1 MVIPLD
7 KNTLESRQSV
17 LYFAAMALA
26 WLAAQVFSET
36 GSWVRFINPALAI
49 MLFVTFMQVPLV
61 TLLEGL
67 RNVRFISALLAANFI
82 GIPLL
87 LLLIR
92 PLLPEVPLVQF
103 GILLVLLA
111 PCIDYVVTF
120 CHLGRGDAARLLA
133 CTPLLLAMQLLLL
146 PLYLALFLDDAAA
159 ALISPTP
166 FAHAFIWLI
175 LMPLIGAGL
184 LQKIQPRF
192 FIAQRIA
199 NAASWLPVPATA
211 VVIFLVVASVVPQ
224 LELAFGPV
232 RQALPFYLLF
242 AVAAP
247 CIGALTARLFC
258 LNTASRRAVAFSC
271 ATRNSLVILPLALSI
286 PGAMPVLPAIL
297 VAQTVI
303 ELIAESCYV
312 RVIPRLVRSTGR
324 NRPSE

>member
-1 MVIPLD
+1 MD
-7 KNTLESRQSV
+7 KHTLESRQSV

-36 GSWVRFINPALAI
+36 DGWVSLINPALAI
-49 MLFVTFMQVPLV
+49 MLFVTFMQVLLV
-61 TLLEGL
+61 TLLDGL
-67 RNVRFISALLAANFI
+67 RNLRFIGALLTANFI

-87 LLLIR
+87 LLLTHQ
-92 PLLPEVPLVQF
+92 LLPDVPLAQF

-146 PLYLALFLDDAAA
+146 PLYRRC
-159 ALISPTP
+159 S
-166 FAHAFIWLI
+166 

-184 LQKIQPRF
+184 LQHIQSRF
-192 FIAQRIA
+192 LIVQRIA
-199 NAASWLPVPATA
+199 NAAGWLPVPATA

-224 LELAFGPV
+224 LELAIGPV
-232 RQALPFYLLF
+232 RQALLF
-242 AVAAP
+242 AAVAAP
-247 CIGALTARLFC
+247 CIGASTARLFG

-297 VAQTVI
+297 VA
-303 ELIAESCYV
+303 
-312 RVIPRLVRSTGR
+312 
-324 NRPSE
+324 